1 MRNRIASTLISVLLM
16 GSWSVHAQTSAIA
29 DPHAL
34 FARYVQAVN
43 AGDKTALR
51 NLISEK
57 VERSSYRGC
66 KPESSNRDC
75 LLSYIVNTVIDKHG
89 VIKETESSGV
99 DGDTLYGG
107 LELRSDT
114 IRAAGVERAMGI
126 DKIKFK
132 DNQIVAL
139 AFLPNLNDAQTRKF
153 FDYIRTSGTP
163 SSQPYVNQP
172 VGH

>member
-1 MRNRIASTLISVLLM
+1 MTKKRASALLSVLLL
-16 GSWSVHAQTSAIA
+16 GAWSTHAQTPAYA
-29 DPHAL
+29 EPHAL
-34 FARYVQAVN
+34 FARYVKAVN
-43 AGDKTALR
+43 AGDKAAVR
-51 NLISEK
+51 NLISEQ

-66 KPESSNRDC
+66 KPEVSNRDC

-89 VIKETESSGV
+89 SIKETLIFGV

-114 IRAAGVERAMGI
+114 IRAAGSMRAMGI
-126 DKIKFK
+126 DKIRFK
-132 DNQIVAL
+132 DNQIMSL

-153 FDYIRTSGTP
+153 FDYIRATGTP

-172 VGH
+172 DRH